1 MEDWRKEQEQLKLDM
16 EKENSTV
23 ESNLSRRKYA
33 YDEKIRRMESAKTEI
48 LNRLNEEYE
57 TLQHKEAEEKDEN
70 TQTMKKMELNHM
82 DCIEELQSLYEKKLT
97 MEKA

>member
-1 MEDWRKEQEQLKLDM
+1 M

-23 ESNLSRRKYA
+23 ESNLSRKKYA

-57 TLQHKEAEEKDEN
+57 TL
-70 TQTMKKMELNHM
+70 
-82 DCIEELQSLYEKKLT
+82 
-97 MEKA
+97 